1 MVLLHFKAMQFR
13 RYHRTWHG
21 FVNDNTNETHP
32 RGLKLLYC
40 FAPLVKR
47 SPIQLGCLKCL
58 GSHGCSVSDED
69 ATHPSSS
76 TAFLC
81 SLVDITK
88 SCSTSLRI
96 IQGIHK
102 SQQRFFLVK
111 DPVVSPFSRSC
122 EIALDHGPKRGQLCV
137 IVRFFSN
144 GATWKFVSYSEDD
157 EVREAKAISAMT
169 PQRRAGNCRLRWRLQ
184 EFWNLRVTVNTCL
197 VTLKI
202 LKLENILVI

>member
-32 RGLKLLYC
+32 RGLKFLYC

-58 GSHGCSVSDED
+58 GVAWLFSVRRRRY
-69 ATHPSSS
+69 TPLHPQP
-76 TAFLC
+76 AILC

-111 DPVVSPFSRSC
+111 DPVVSSFSRSC

-144 GATWKFVSYSEDD
+144 GAT
-157 EVREAKAISAMT
+157 
-169 PQRRAGNCRLRWRLQ
+169 
-184 EFWNLRVTVNTCL
+184 
-197 VTLKI
+197 
-202 LKLENILVI
+202 